1 MDRALRRALAP
12 VPGEPTVI
20 REAMRYS
27 VHAGGKR
34 LRPMLVLAAAEA
46 CNPRAARRLR
56 PALLEA
62 AAAVEL
68 LHTYSLIHDDL
79 PAMDNDD
86 FRRGLPTSHKKFGE
100 AMAILAGDALL
111 TRVFE
116 RLAGIGVRHPALRLR
131 ALEVVRVVAE
141 KAGSG
146 GLIGGQ
152 VVDLQAAGGSPVAR
166 RGRPSG
172 RPAVSA
178 RRTIQYIHLHKT
190 AAMIQ
195 ASLDVG
201 AILVGAS
208 PIQRRTL
215 QAYGREI
222 GLAFQIMDDVLDLV
236 GDKAKLGKRGSD
248 LDNLKL
254 TWPAIHGLEPSKL
267 SAGRLAAGAVAR
279 RRWWGGG
286 GRRLADLAGFIVR
299 RDH

>member
-1 MDRALRRALAP
+1 
-12 VPGEPTVI
+12 
-20 REAMRYS
+20 
-27 VHAGGKR
+27 
-34 LRPMLVLAAAEA
+34 MLVLAAAEA
-46 CNPRAARRLR
+46 CNPMASRRLR
-56 PALLEA
+56 PALLAA

-100 AMAILAGDALL
+100 ATAILAGDALL

-131 ALEVVRVVAE
+131 ALEAVRVVAE
-141 KAGSG
+141 KAGTG

-152 VVDLQAAGGSPVAR
+152 VVDLQAAGRKGGAR
-166 RGRPSG
+166 RGG
-172 RPAVSA
+172 LQAA
-178 RRTIQYIHLHKT
+178 RRQGLYIHLHKT

-208 PIQRRTL
+208 PAQRRTL
-215 QAYGREI
+215 QAYGREV

-248 LDNLKL
+248 RDNLKL
-254 TWPAIHGLEPSKL
+254 TWPAVHGLEPSKL
-267 SAGRLAAGAVAR
+267 RARRLADKAVAR
-279 RRWWGGG
+279 LKWWGGR